1 MFKSLKSIVVI
12 ALVGAVVIAGALLVS
27 GWTKA
32 APAAS
37 AAPAAPAA
45 ETSSALNVDVGKY
58 ANLAVKS
65 FEGQLGI
72 DDTQLNAAFTGAVG
86 DTLDQAVKDG
96 LLTADQAAQVNAF
109 VKDGVTGLIAK
120 LQAFMP
126 RFGTAQKSGGMTAR
140 MPMAHPLPGL
150 KNAAS
155 LDRAKYANLFIT
167 AFESRLNI
175 DDARLNA
182 ALNAA
187 VTATTAQAVT
197 DGWLTSDQATQ
208 LDNFATMGVR
218 QLAALTNRFP
228 FGGARGPLA
237 GMWQPATLA
246 SALGMSS
253 ADLEAQLKAGK
264 SIANIAAAQH
274 LDLAQVKQTI
284 LSQFKTQLDTA
295 VKNGKLTQTLADV
308 VLAKFSSS
316 LDALINKSISAP
328 K

>member
-1 MFKSLKSIVVI
+1 MLKSLKSIAVI
-12 ALVGAVVIAGALLVS
+12 TVVGALVIAGALIVS
-27 GWTKA
+27 SWTKA

-45 ETSSALNVDVGKY
+45 GTSSALNVDVAKY

-72 DDTQLNAAFTGAVG
+72 DDTELNAAFTGAVN
-86 DTLDQAVKDG
+86 DTLVQAVKDG

-109 VKDGVTGLIAK
+109 VKGGVTGLITK
-120 LQAFMP
+120 LQAFGP
-126 RFGTAQKSGGMTAR
+126 GFGAAQKSETMAAR
-140 MPMAHPLPGL
+140 IPMVHLLTGL
-150 KNAAS
+150 KSAAS
-155 LDRAKYANLFIT
+155 IDRTRYANLFIT
-167 AFESRLNI
+167 AFESHLNI
-175 DDARLNA
+175 DDAKLNA
-182 ALNAA
+182 ALSAA
-187 VTATTAQAVT
+187 ATATTAQAVT

-208 LDNFATMGVR
+208 LSNFATMGVR
-218 QLAALTNRFP
+218 QLAALTNKFP
-228 FGGARGPLA
+228 FGARNPL
-237 GMWQPATLA
+237 GGVWQPTTIA

-264 SIANIAAAQH
+264 SIADIAAAQH

-284 LSQFKTQLDTA
+284 LAQFKTQLDTA
-295 VKNGKLTQTLADV
+295 VKNGQLTQTLADA

-316 LDALINKSISAP
+316 LDALINKSMAAP